1 MADRASAR
9 LRVLFGQAVKLGGAS
24 FGVVRTALGADML
37 IDAFCRGN
45 PPLAD
50 ENAGAMGQNEG
61 LAHLLAQVGL
71 PPIHRCYCCCCCVK
85 CQDYKFGVLSLRDD
99 ESDIARLFSFYHVM
113 SSIRLFVLVFHSG
126 SACCE

>member
-1 MADRASAR
+1 MAKKLKKSNNNRVRPVPSHPPHPPPSFLDLSMADRASAR

-50 ENAGAMGQNEG
+50 ESVATVGENEG
-61 LAHLLAQVGL
+61 LARLLAQVS
-71 PPIHRCYCCCCCVK
+71 RT
-85 CQDYKFGVLSLRDD
+85 
-99 ESDIARLFSFYHVM
+99 
-113 SSIRLFVLVFHSG
+113 
-126 SACCE
+126 